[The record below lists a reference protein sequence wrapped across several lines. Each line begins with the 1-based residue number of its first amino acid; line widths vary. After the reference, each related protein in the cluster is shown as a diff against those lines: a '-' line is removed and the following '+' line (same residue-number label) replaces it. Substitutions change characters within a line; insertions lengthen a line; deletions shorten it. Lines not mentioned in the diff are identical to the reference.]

1 MTTTNDVTARVRA
14 LDKKFNW
21 HPFTPMEAWCAPEF
35 EPLVIVR
42 GQGPYLFDSE
52 GNRYLD
58 GNSSIW
64 VNIHGHGHPRLNAAI
79 AGQLE
84 RIAHS
89 SFLGFTHPLAG
100 ELAARLCGL
109 FSNGTG
115 EKLTRVFFGDNG
127 STAIEVALK
136 ISAQFWMQN
145 GQPQRTRFVSFTEA
159 YHGDTMGAASLG
171 GNALFHERFRVHHF
185 PVTHVRSVAE
195 LNELPQSEI
204 AAVVVEP
211 LIQGV
216 AGMRPWPAGMLTELR
231 AWTAACGIHLILD
244 EVMTG
249 FGRTGKMFACQ
260 HENVVPDFLCLAKG
274 LTGGYL
280 PMSATLMPERIFEGF
295 LGEPERAVYYGHSY
309 TANPLGCA
317 AALASLD
324 VFEEEKT
331 LAALQP
337 KIAILQDEL
346 ATLARGNPGIKATK
360 QCGFIAGIDVSS
372 GAGAKVCLAA
382 RKYGLLTRPIRDTV
396 VLMLPLCVTGAQ
408 IREAIAAIAS
418 AASEA

>member
-1 MTTTNDVTARVRA
+1 MTSTNDVTSRART
-14 LDKKFNW
+14 LDKQFSW
-21 HPFTPMEAWCAPEF
+21 HPFTPMEAWCAPES
-35 EPLVIVR
+35 EPLVIV
-42 GQGPYLFDSE
+42 GGKGPYLIDSE
-52 GNRYLD
+52 GHAYLD

-64 VNIHGHGHPRLNAAI
+64 VNIHGHAHPRLNAAI
-79 AGQLE
+79 AGQLL

-109 FSNGTG
+109 FSSDAD
-115 EKLTRVFFGDNG
+115 EKPTRVFFGDNG
-127 STAIEVALK
+127 STAIEVAIK
-136 ISAQFWMQN
+136 ISAQYWMQN

-195 LNELPQSEI
+195 MDQLPQNEI

-216 AGMRPWPAGMLTELR
+216 AGMRPWPSGMLAELR
-231 AWTAACGIHLILD
+231 AWTKTRGIHLILD

-295 LGEPERAVYYGHSY
+295 LGEPSRAVYYGHSY

-317 AALASLD
+317 AALASLEI
-324 VFEEEKT
+324 FEEEKT
-331 LAALQP
+331 LERLQG
-337 KIAILQDEL
+337 KIALLSEEL
-346 ATLARGNPGIKATK
+346 ATLAARNPNVGAVR
-360 QCGFIAGIDVSS
+360 QCGFIAGIDVTGRS
-372 GAGAKVCLAA
+372 GADVCLRA
-382 RKYGLLTRPIRDTV
+382 RRYGLLTRPIRDTV
-396 VLMLPLCVTGAQ
+396 VLMLPLCVSKVQ
-408 IREAIAAIAS
+408 VCEAIAAIGR
-418 AASEA
+418 AAAEV

>member
-1 MTTTNDVTARVRA
+1 MTTTNVTLHAWA
-14 LDKKFNW
+14 LDKKFGW

-42 GQGPYLFDSE
+42 GTGPYLFDSE

-64 VNIHGHGHPRLNAAI
+64 VNIHGHAHPRLNAAI
-79 AGQLE
+79 ANQLD

-109 FSNGTG
+109 FSDDDD

-136 ISAQFWMQN
+136 ISAQYWMQN
-145 GQPQRTRFVSFTEA
+145 GQPQRTRFVGFTEA

-185 PVTHVRSVAE
+185 PVTHVRSVGE
-195 LNELPQSEI
+195 LDDLPQDKV

-216 AGMRPWPAGMLTELR
+216 AGMRPWPAGMLAELR
-231 AWTAACGIHLILD
+231 VWTKAHGIHLILD

-249 FGRTGKMFACQ
+249 FGRTGRMFACQ
-260 HENVVPDFLCLAKG
+260 HEDVVPDFLCLAKG

-295 LGEPERAVYYGHSY
+295 LGEPSRAVYYGHSY

-324 VFEEEKT
+324 LFEEEKT
-331 LAALQP
+331 LEKLQG
-337 KIAILQDEL
+337 KIAFLREEL
-346 ATLARGNPGIKATK
+346 ATLAAMNPNVSGVR
-360 QCGFIAGIDVSS
+360 QCGFIAGIDVIGRS
-372 GAGAKVCLAA
+372 GAEVCLRA

-396 VLMLPLCVTGAQ
+396 VLMLPLCVSEAQ
-408 IREAIAAIAS
+408 IREAISAIGRAT
-418 AASEA
+418 AEV